1 MGEKPTG
8 VAAAELGGRVLA
20 GALGW
25 VLVLLGTLGAAATLL
40 RLAGTT
46 APTNY
51 TGSAVALA
59 ACVLVVAVG
68 LYGNPSIRERLRSAL
83 R

>member
-1 MGEKPTG
+1 MSEKSTG
-8 VAAAELGGRVLA
+8 VVAIELGGRVLA

-40 RLAGTT
+40 RLAGGT
-46 APTNY
+46 APTSLV
-51 TGSAVALA
+51 GSAVALA
-59 ACVLVVAVG
+59 VCVLVVAVG

-83 R
+83 